1 MKKLLTLS
9 LILNVVLIYFYFE
22 EINQSPIERIVMEK
36 KGAPEGSETPSGPQ
50 DNPAT
55 AALVKKQDAPKISDR
70 DVQIIVQD
78 EQSFIQASD
87 EIGIAQNKFLEDL
100 EISEGF
106 LKRKEKLTQEYF
118 KQTGSIYGKNG
129 QRPAELSFKERR
141 RLIELEE
148 KVQRDYK
155 NLFGESRWDQYKKWV
170 DDYNKNVIKNHKS
183 TEFSPLLMSY

>member
-22 EINQSPIERIVMEK
+22 EINQPPIERIVMEK
-36 KGAPEGSETPSGPQ
+36 KVAPEN
-50 DNPAT
+50 NPAT
-55 AALVKKQDAPKISDR
+55 APLVKKQDAPKISDS
-70 DVQIIVQD
+70 DVQILVQD

-118 KQTGSIYGKNG
+118 KQTGTIYGKNG

-170 DDYNKNVIKNHKS
+170 DDYNKNVINNHKS

>member
-22 EINQSPIERIVMEK
+22 EINQPPIERIVMEK
-36 KGAPEGSETPSGPQ
+36 KGAPEGSETPSGPK
-50 DNPAT
+50 DNPGT
-55 AALVKKQDAPKISDR
+55 APLVKKQDAPKISDR

-118 KQTGSIYGKNG
+118 KQTGSWTYKFQLRIACKGLPFVIGKIYPLFPK
-129 QRPAELSFKERR
+129 S
-141 RLIELEE
+141 
-148 KVQRDYK
+148 KVYFHVLYAK
-155 NLFGESRWDQYKKWV
+155 ICHAYQYSA
-170 DDYNKNVIKNHKS
+170 H
-183 TEFSPLLMSY
+183 SPLLPKSHHLVNLGGSR

>member
-22 EINQSPIERIVMEK
+22 EINQPPIERIVLEK
-36 KGAPEGSETPSGPQ
+36 KVAPENTPG
-50 DNPAT
+50 T
-55 AALVKKQDAPKISDR
+55 APLVKKQDAPKISDS

-129 QRPAELSFKERR
+129 NRPAELSFKERR